1 VSRAS
6 LAGVFG
12 KEAEQMT
19 YTLGQ
24 LAELVGGTAS
34 GDFATPIHRAAVIE
48 DAAEGDITLIDKA
61 DNLRRLVGSKAT
73 AVVLPLDA
81 RAVEIP
87 AIRVASVHAAFGCLV
102 ALFRPAAPSRRLGI
116 SPAAIVS
123 PTARIAAD
131 VDIHPHAVIGDDV
144 EIGPRSTIH
153 PGVHVM
159 SGCRIAADVTIFAN
173 AVLYEHTVIGERSV
187 VHAAVV
193 LGCYGFGYSLV
204 EGRHQRAAQL
214 GYVEV
219 RADVEIGAGTTIDRG
234 SYGPTIIGEGSK
246 LDDQVMI
253 GHNCRIGKHN
263 LICSQV
269 GIAGSTSTGDYV
281 TMAGQVGVRD
291 HVHIGDRA
299 ILGAKAGISN
309 DIPAKSFYLG
319 CPATPEREQKLMM
332 ASYSKLPEMRRELRK
347 LQRRVEELE
356 KGLMVEG
363 DAAPVADDS
372 TRDDPKSS
380 AA

>member
-1 VSRAS
+1 
-6 LAGVFG
+6 
-12 KEAEQMT
+12 MT
-19 YTLGQ
+19 YNLAQLG
-24 LAELVGGTAS
+24 EIVGATVS
-34 GDFATPIHRAAVIE
+34 GNPSTPILRATVIDDAV
-48 DAAEGDITLIDKA
+48 AGDITLIDKA
-61 DNLRRLVGSKAT
+61 ENLRRLVGSQAS

-81 RAVEIP
+81 PEVPLP
-87 AIRVASVHAAFGCLV
+87 ALRVASVHQAFGQLV
-102 ALFRPAAPSRRLGI
+102 SLFRPQPATKRIGI
-116 SPAAIVS
+116 SPLAAVS

-131 VDIHPHAVIGDDV
+131 ADIHPHAVIGDDV
-144 EIGPRSTIH
+144 EIGPGATIH
-153 PGVHVM
+153 AGVCIM
-159 SGCRIAADVTIFAN
+159 AGSRIAADVTIFAN
-173 AVLYEHTVIGERSV
+173 SVLYEGTLVGPRCIIHS
-187 VHAAVV
+187 AVV
-193 LGCYGFGYSLV
+193 LGCYGFGYSIV
-204 EGRHQRAAQL
+204 EGRHQRSAQL

-219 RADVEIGAGTTIDRG
+219 RADVEIGAGTTVDRG

-253 GHNCRIGKHN
+253 GHNCRIGRHN

-269 GIAGSTSTGDYV
+269 GIAGSTTTGDYV

-309 DIPAKSFYLG
+309 DVPDKAFYFG

-347 LQRRVEELE
+347 LQRQVERLE
-356 KGLMVEG
+356 EKLRATGG
-363 DAAPVADDS
+363 DEPQ
-372 TRDDPKSS
+372 TS

>member
-1 VSRAS
+1 
-6 LAGVFG
+6 
-12 KEAEQMT
+12 MT
-19 YTLGQ
+19 YSLSQ

-34 GDFATPIHRAAVIE
+34 GDPATTIHRATVIE
-48 DAAEGDITLIDKA
+48 DAAAGDITLIDKA
-61 DNLRRLVGSKAT
+61 DNLRRLAGTRAS

-81 RAVEIP
+81 PPVEIP
-87 AIRVASVHAAFGCLV
+87 AIRVASVHAAFGKLV
-102 ALFRPAAPSRRLGI
+102 SLFRPVVETRRVGI
-116 SPAAIVS
+116 SPLAVVS

-131 VDIHPHAVIGDDV
+131 VDIHPHAIIGEGV

-159 SGCRIAADVTIFAN
+159 AGCRIAADVTIFAN
-173 AVLYEHTVIGERSV
+173 AVLYEGTIIGERSV

-193 LGCYGFGYSLV
+193 LGCYGFGYALV

-356 KGLMVEG
+356 KELSGESEP
-363 DAAPVADDS
+363 APIADEPD
-372 TRDDPKSS
+372 RHDPKSS

>member
-1 VSRAS
+1 MSH
-6 LAGVFG
+6 
-12 KEAEQMT
+12 T
-19 YTLGQ
+19 
-24 LAELVGGTAS
+24 LAELGAIVGGSIS
-34 GDFATPIHRAAVIE
+34 GDPNTCIVRATVID

-61 DNLRRLVGSKAT
+61 ENLRRLAGSRAA
-73 AVVLPLDA
+73 AVVLPSDA
-81 RAVEIP
+81 PDVAIP
-87 AIRVASVHAAFGCLV
+87 ALRVASVHEAFGRLV
-102 ALFRPAAPSRRLGI
+102 TLFRPRAEVRRIGVSPLAA
-116 SPAAIVS
+116 VS

-131 VDIHPHAVIGDDV
+131 VDVHPFAVIGDDV
-144 EIGPRSTIH
+144 EIGSRSTIH

-159 SGCRIAADVTIFAN
+159 AGCRIAEDVTIYSN
-173 AVLYEHTVIGERSV
+173 SVLYEGTIVGPRAVI
-187 VHAAVV
+187 HAAVV
-193 LGCYGFGYSLV
+193 LGCHGFGYKVV
-204 EGRHQRAAQL
+204 EGRHERAAQF
-214 GYVEV
+214 GHVEI

-269 GIAGSTSTGDYV
+269 GIAGSTTTGDYV

-299 ILGAKAGISN
+299 ILGAKAGVSN
-309 DIPAKSFYLG
+309 DVPAKAFFFG

-347 LQRRVEELE
+347 LQRQVEQLAEQLRANGDEE
-356 KGLMVEG
+356 KQ
-363 DAAPVADDS
+363 
-372 TRDDPKSS
+372 SS